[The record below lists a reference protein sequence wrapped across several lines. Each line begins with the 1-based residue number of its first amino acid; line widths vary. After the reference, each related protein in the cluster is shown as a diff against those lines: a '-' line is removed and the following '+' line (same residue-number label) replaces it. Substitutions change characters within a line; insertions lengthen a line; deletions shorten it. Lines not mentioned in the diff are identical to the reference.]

1 MLDTRLKYSGSEAYK
16 IPETFKCDGRLY
28 EIGEFINSGGNAV
41 VHKCNDVTTG
51 DEIAIKI
58 QLKTNYVRLKR
69 FEREKKIS
77 SSCTHDH
84 LIKYIGE
91 GEFES
96 EVKRR
101 GKAKK
106 INLPYILME
115 LGDKNLSQYL
125 KELYDKSVSVKPE
138 NYIAQFRGLA
148 NALSELHKI
157 ALHRDI
163 KPTNILITGD
173 KWQLSDYGLSVLH
186 NASDGDDLTRI
197 GEVIGPQNW
206 MSPEAN
212 TLFCGINEDITT
224 ASDVYQLAAV
234 FWLVVNNRHPT
245 GIVTKDDWS
254 GPENLFSILMDAL
267 QHDPGRRPQN
277 GNDFAAAISASI
289 LS

>member
-1 MLDTRLKYSGSEAYK
+1 MIDLSLKYPGSKNYK
-16 IPETFKCDGRLY
+16 VQEIFKCDGRTY
-28 EIGEFINSGGNAV
+28 EIGDFINSGGNAV
-41 VHKCNDVTTG
+41 VHKCNDATTG
-51 DEIAIKI
+51 DEVAIKI
-58 QLKTNYVRLKR
+58 QLKTHGVRLKR

-77 SSCTHDH
+77 SSCSHDH

-96 EVKRR
+96 ELRYR
-101 GKAKK
+101 GKTQTL
-106 INLPYILME
+106 NLPYILME
-115 LGDKNLSQYL
+115 LGEKNLSQYL
-125 KELYDKSVSVKPE
+125 KELYDQSASVKPE

-173 KWQLSDYGLSVLH
+173 KWQLSDYGLCALL
-186 NASDGDDLTRI
+186 NTADDDELTRV

-212 TLFCGINEDITT
+212 KLFCGINEDITT

-245 GIVTKDDWS
+245 GIVTKDDWN
-254 GPENLFSILMDAL
+254 GPDNLFSILIKAL

-277 GNDFAAAISASI
+277 GSDFAAAISASI